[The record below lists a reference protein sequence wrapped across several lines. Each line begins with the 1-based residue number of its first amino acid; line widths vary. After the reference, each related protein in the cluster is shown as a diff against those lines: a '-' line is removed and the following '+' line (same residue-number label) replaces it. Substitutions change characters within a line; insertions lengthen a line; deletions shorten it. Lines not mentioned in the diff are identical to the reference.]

1 MNNLRESLA
10 KLLHG
15 AWRRRIFIII
25 PVVTLPF
32 LGLVIS
38 MIMPTKYISH
48 TSMLIQE
55 TAKMN
60 PFLED
65 IAVSTGLK
73 DRISALSTLLKSRH
87 VLYSVAQE
95 QKLINQSMSKKEQ
108 ESIINDLAT
117 RLDVEQIG
125 KDYIQINLSSP
136 TPDGMAEILNSVSNH
151 FVEQLLAPERSS
163 IEDSSKF
170 LTLHI
175 NKRREELDKA
185 ELAFAEYQNV
195 YSHATPEMQAQ
206 SLGRLASLKQ
216 TLSEKEAL
224 LAGVTRSLGSLDQ
237 QLSQTNPVIGKLEE
251 KIIEIRGELTL
262 LRSKYTDAHSLVQ
275 GKVRE
280 LNRLEQER
288 SVLLNTK
295 QPEMNSS
302 QLWDIASTSSANNQ
316 GGSQPLLVS
325 QLHQLQLIRGQHE
338 LLTEETDSLRKMVKE
353 LEISAN
359 RFGSTATE
367 INRLSRDVAVKRDL
381 YDDLVERYEMAQLT
395 GSLGV
400 FEENKRVKVI
410 DEPYSPTIP
419 SNLPSF
425 YFALLGV
432 IGGLFLGMGL
442 ALILEISDEAI
453 YSRKSIEKYL
463 GVNVLTTIP
472 KITYMD

>member
-1 MNNLRESLA
+1 MNNFRENLITII
-10 KLLHG
+10 HG
-15 AWRRRIFIII
+15 AWRRRVFIIT
-25 PVVTLPF
+25 PVLVLPL
-32 LGLVIS
+32 LGFVLS
-38 MIMPTKYISH
+38 MIMPTKYVSH

-87 VLYSVAQE
+87 VLYSVAKE
-95 QKLINQSMSKKEQ
+95 QKLINESMAEKEQ
-108 ESIINDLAT
+108 EFIINDLAS
-117 RLDVEQIG
+117 RLEVEQIG
-125 KDYIQINLSSP
+125 KDFIQINLSSP
-136 TPDGMAEILNSVSNH
+136 TPSGMAEILSSVSSH

-175 NKRREELDKA
+175 DKRRQELDKA
-185 ELAFAEYQNV
+185 ELAFAEYQNI

-251 KIIEIRGELTL
+251 KIIEIRSELTL
-262 LRSKYTDAHSLVQ
+262 LRSKYTEAHSLVQ

-280 LNRLEQER
+280 LNRLEEER

-295 QPEMNSS
+295 QPEMNSN
-302 QLWDIASTSSANNQ
+302 QLWDIASTSTTDSQ

-325 QLHQLQLIRGQHE
+325 QLHQLQLIRSQHE
-338 LLTEETDSLRKMVKE
+338 LLTEETDSLRKMVEE
-353 LEISAN
+353 LEVSAN

-367 INRLSRDVAVKRDL
+367 INRLSRDVAVKREL

-410 DEPYSPTIP
+410 DEPFNPTIP
-419 SNLPSF
+419 SNLSGF
-425 YFALLGV
+425 YFILLGA
-432 IGGLFLGMGL
+432 IGGLMLGAGL
-442 ALILEISDEAI
+442 ALILEISDGAI
-453 YSRKSIEKYL
+453 YSRLAIEKHL
-463 GVNVLTTIP
+463 GAKVLTTIP
-472 KITYMD
+472 KIAFED